1 MSTLKRALPS
11 SLALPSWFKTT
22 LQEPII
28 QFLLLG
34 GALFLL
40 HGLIRPPGAASGG
53 EIVVSDARVATMV
66 QTFMRTWQ
74 RPPTFAELDGLIE
87 DHIRMEVYVREAMA
101 LGLDRD
107 DMIVRRR
114 LRQKME
120 FVSDAE
126 ASRKTPSEGDLQVYL
141 SKHSDQYR
149 TDTQVSFRHVFLNPE
164 QRRDALNA
172 DARLLLERLNDPEA
186 GVNALEVGDR
196 LVMLKPEWQSV
207 PKSELVALFGGEFTE
222 VLLQQQLGTWVG
234 PISSSYGMHL
244 VKLDEMKPGDVPSL
258 NQVRSKV
265 ERDWI
270 AAQKRKQQKVF
281 YRRLLGKYTV
291 TRPELPEP

>member
-11 SLALPSWFKTT
+11 SLALPSWLKTT
-22 LQEPII
+22 LKEPII

-40 HGLIRPPGAASGG
+40 HGLMRPPGAASGG
-53 EIVVSDARVATMV
+53 AIIVSDARVATMV

-74 RPPTFAELDGLIE
+74 RPPTFAELDGLI
-87 DHIRMEVYVREAMA
+87 DGHIRMEVYVREAMA

-141 SKHSDQYR
+141 SRHSDQYR
-149 TDTQVSFRHVFLNPE
+149 TDTQLSFRHVFLNPE
-164 QRRDALNA
+164 QRRDALQA
-172 DARLLLERLNDPEA
+172 DARLLLEQLNDPEA
-186 GVNALEVGDR
+186 GVNALEVGDK

-222 VLLQQQLGTWVG
+222 VLLQQQLGTWAG
-234 PISSSYGMHL
+234 PISSAYGMHL
-244 VKLDEMKPGDVPSL
+244 AKLEEMKPGDVPSL
-258 NQVRSKV
+258 DQVRSKV
-265 ERDWI
+265 ERDWM
-270 AAQKRKQQKVF
+270 AAQKRKQQEVF